1 MIKKL
6 NDIKLIFALG
16 NPEEKYKNTRHN
28 IGIFFFKKNNN
39 NLHKYNQ

>member
-6 NDIKLIFALG
+6 SDIKLIFALG

-28 IGIFFFKKNNN
+28 IGIFFLKKIIYE
-39 NLHKYNQ
+39 LDLIL